1 MNFASFSSNHN
12 INISSCRRQ
21 LHILLT
27 IQWKFLCC
35 SVMYFIV
42 NSMVLLYVDQY
53 SMYINCGGSATTI
66 GNITYEADNDLG
78 GSAKF
83 FHENENWGFSS
94 TGHFWDV
101 ETSRYDYIAD
111 NVSILTMNESEL
123 YTRARLSPLS
133 FTYYARCLAKGTY
146 KVKLHFA
153 EIVIGDNRSFY
164 SLGRWIFDIYVQVF
178 YQIYFSL
185 CVIVEELIELIF
197 CRKNWCGKILIL
209 KVLQEGLIRLLL
221 RNIKQM
227 LQIMF

>member
-1 MNFASFSSNHN
+1 M
-12 INISSCRRQ
+12 
-21 LHILLT
+21 
-27 IQWKFLCC
+27 WCC
-35 SVMYFIV
+35 F
-42 NSMVLLYVDQY
+42 YVDRY
-53 SMYINCGGSATTI
+53 SLHINCGGKP
-66 GNITYEADNDLG
+66 ITVGKIMYEGDEDQAG
-78 GSAKF
+78 AAKF
-83 FHENENWGFSS
+83 FHLRENWGFSS

-101 ETSRYDYIAD
+101 DTSRYDYIAD

-133 FTYYARCLAKGTY
+133 FTYYANCLAKGTY

-153 EIVIGDNRSFY
+153 EIVIRDNRSFY
-164 SLGRWIFDIYVQVF
+164 SLGRRIFDIYVQVF

-185 CVIVEELIELIF
+185 YVIVEELIELIF

>member
-66 GNITYEADNDLG
+66 GNITYEADNDVD

-146 KVKLHFA
+146 NVKLHFA
-153 EIVIGDNRSFY
+153 EIVIRDNRSFY
-164 SLGRWIFDIYVQVF
+164 SLGRRIFDIYVQVF

-185 CVIVEELIELIF
+185 YVIVEELIELIF
-197 CRKNWCGKILIL
+197 CRKNWCGKILML